1 MAQYDRKILVPYLQD
16 VCSIELLCVK
26 ITREINESTNRIRQY
41 HSVINRKII
50 NPEKPKYSDFEP
62 EENIGDS
69 LAIIAWIFLLFLG
82 GLWLMRW
89 SIILGLIPVG
99 LGATLTICFMY
110 ADKKEKKEI
119 KSEYQRKLQYW
130 EETIEQNEKAR
141 TEVPKYYTALQQE
154 QKKNKVLQS
163 RLYDAQTLRKNL
175 YDVNIVPKQYRNI
188 YVAYYL
194 YDYFS
199 TCREN
204 DLDKII
210 QTMLLDEIK
219 KKLDRIIVQNEQIIL
234 NQRIQ
239 LALQEQSNQ
248 IAAEHHRL
256 ELDAIARLER
266 NQELQ
271 LDYQNMIIQNQAVT
285 NFLLA
290 ADYLYK

>member
-1 MAQYDRKILVPYLQD
+1 MAQYDRRILIPYLQD
-16 VCSIELLCVK
+16 VCSMELLCAK

-50 NPEKPKYSDFEP
+50 DPEVPKYSDFEP
-62 EENIGDS
+62 SEDIGGTLS
-69 LAIIAWIFLLFLG
+69 VIAWIVAFFLG
-82 GLWLMRW
+82 GLWLTQW

-99 LGATLTICFMY
+99 LGVTLCLYFMY

-119 KSEYQRKLQYW
+119 ESKYQRKLQYW
-130 EETIEQNEKAR
+130 EETVVENEKAR
-141 TEVPKYYTALQQE
+141 KEVPKYYTALQQE

-163 RLYDAQTLRKNL
+163 RLYDAQALRKNL
-175 YDVNIVPKQYRNI
+175 YDVNIIPKQYRNI
-188 YVAYYL
+188 YAAYYL

-219 KKLDRIIVQNEQIIL
+219 KKLDKIIVQNEKIIL

-239 LALQEQSNQ
+239 QALQEQNNQ
-248 IAAEHHRL
+248 IAAEHHRM
-256 ELDAIARLER
+256 ELDAIVRLEQ

-271 LDYQNMIIQNQAVT
+271 LDYQNMIVQNQVVT

-290 ADYLYK
+290 ADYLYR